1 MKVASLEK
9 ARQSLSESTSRT
21 ERGESERSASD
32 GNELPVRRPTV
43 DSSDDVS
50 WTDAGNERQ
59 GRAHA
64 PEAEHTGR
72 QPSDPRSPPDHEHS
86 EKHIGDQREV
96 TSEVCGGASL
106 RQDQHQ
112 WNSEEE
118 ALLLASRLS
127 QQADREALQRVV
139 DEKVKV
145 QAELSG
151 LKQRCRFL
159 EDSCAKREADELSAL
174 RDEVCQRD
182 ARIQELEAE
191 VAQLRRKME
200 NNLEAKVKDLQR
212 RLVSLANT
220 DAEKDN
226 RIKKLE
232 EDLRTAKI
240 LTHEAGS
247 RDGSTSEKTAD
258 LSSTPSTDARA
269 AASKSCA
276 VA

>member
-1 MKVASLEK
+1 M
-9 ARQSLSESTSRT
+9 
-21 ERGESERSASD
+21 SERSASD
-32 GNELPVRRPTV
+32 ENELPVRRPTV
-43 DSSDDVS
+43 DSSDDFS
-50 WTDAGNERQ
+50 WTHAGNELQ
-59 GRAHA
+59 GKAHA
-64 PEAEHTGR
+64 PEAKHAGR
-72 QPSDPRSPPDHEHS
+72 QPSDPRSPPAHDHS
-86 EKHIGDQREV
+86 EKHIGGDQREI

-106 RQDQHQ
+106 RQDQHR

-151 LKQRCRFL
+151 LKQRFRFL
-159 EDSCAKREADELSAL
+159 EDSCAKREAEELSAL

-212 RLVSLANT
+212 RLVSQ
-220 DAEKDN
+220 
-226 RIKKLE
+226 
-232 EDLRTAKI
+232 
-240 LTHEAGS
+240 
-247 RDGSTSEKTAD
+247 
-258 LSSTPSTDARA
+258 P
-269 AASKSCA
+269 C
-276 VA
+276 VP